1 MADCLVPKWGRTC
14 LRRGPARSSRA
25 FTGSWPNARRLAS
38 PTSPVPTACWRSRSR
53 ATWPGTLPAEIFAPN
68 RSRSG
73 MTNPH
78 APVGRR
84 SVDAIVA
91 AADAGHARQDVAV
104 LRRLLRQPDDAKRP
118 DLLHHGRDLL
128 ARKVADRMAGVRF
141 DLIALPDGDPQL
153 AIRYRP
159 VRLIDAVWQRLAEE
173 IAGRITWARCPAP
186 DCGPWFLRSAGR
198 GDRQFCCHPCQMRT
212 WRAGLDRSE
221 GVSKAEHPL

>member
-1 MADCLVPKWGRTC
+1 MLTSRPCQEQPCLHRLLAECP
-14 LRRGPARSSRA
+14 PARIPDFAGAYGLLA
-25 FTGSWPNARRLAS
+25 FSIPRHLAGHKL
-38 PTSPVPTACWRSRSR
+38 R
-53 ATWPGTLPAEIFAPN
+53 GAEIFAPEPVALWHDQIRML
-68 RSRSG
+68 RS
-73 MTNPH
+73 
-78 APVGRR
+78 AADLW
-84 SVDAIVA
+84 DAIVA
-91 AADAGHARQDVAV
+91 AADAEHTRQDVAV

-173 IAGRITWARCPAP
+173 IAGRITCARCPAP
-186 DCGPWFLRSAGR
+186 NCGPWFLRSAGR

-212 WRAGLDRSE
+212 WRAGLDPSE
-221 GVSKAEHPL
+221 GDSKAEHPH